1 MCLSLYKSS
10 ENKFYIYVKNQE
22 KFRKMSVESDG
33 QNLTRLSGNQYKIY
47 MECMENDREKAD
59 WEVATNLNLEVTIL
73 QLDQS

>member
-1 MCLSLYKSS
+1 MCERENEKCKTSKNKVCLSLYKSS

-59 WEVATNLNLEVTIL
+59 
-73 QLDQS
+73 